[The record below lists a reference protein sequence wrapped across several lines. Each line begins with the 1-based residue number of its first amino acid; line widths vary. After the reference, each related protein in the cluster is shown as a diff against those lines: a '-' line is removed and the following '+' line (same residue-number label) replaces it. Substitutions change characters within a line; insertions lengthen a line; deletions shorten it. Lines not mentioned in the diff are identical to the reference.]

1 MGQSRGTAEQWAQ
14 LLKGVGKWKIL
25 QCNLVLKERSP
36 LWDSEVEE
44 KLAPFEELWNRLLS
58 RSQRKSNE
66 EESGRRYSH
75 LKKPYVSSFSHWETM
90 EKQNKKKLEF
100 MIFDLLFHLFSQ
112 QPNGAYMLSTVSIS
126 ASRSET
132 YDQWQI
138 QWQGTLGNESETLKS
153 YESCG
158 LYTFTWQTDFF

>member
-1 MGQSRGTAEQWAQ
+1 MRSPEIIHPPQSYIWAHKLGQSRGTAEQWAQ
-14 LLKGVGKWKIL
+14 LPKGVGKWKIL

-44 KLAPFEELWNRLLS
+44 KLAPFEELWNGLLS

-100 MIFDLLFHLFSQ
+100 MIFDLFFPYFLSNQTGHICCLPFQLVLVGVKLMINTKFS
-112 QPNGAYMLSTVSIS
+112 
-126 ASRSET
+126 
-132 YDQWQI
+132 D
-138 QWQGTLGNESETLKS
+138 
-153 YESCG
+153 
-158 LYTFTWQTDFF
+158 